1 MLKTKYKVSKLN
13 HIGNDRKFS
22 VFKCTILKEQCHI
35 SRIFSFPF
43 FLPFYKLL
51 MDLFSLKHIICIIF
65 TFLYIQRQQIAAKSL
80 SLQRLHPA
88 SIFAFSHAS
97 NILFTLAKIDT
108 ILSLFFLYFTSYL
121 IPIEKLFYFQP
132 YHIAITYTNPILNIS
147 EHCFNA
153 TLSL

>member
-1 MLKTKYKVSKLN
+1 MSFINNALY
-13 HIGNDRKFS
+13 
-22 VFKCTILKEQCHI
+22 ILLQRTW
-35 SRIFSFPF
+35 RIF
-43 FLPFYKLL
+43 
-51 MDLFSLKHIICIIF
+51 IIKIPSNLH
-65 TFLYIQRQQIAAKSL
+65 TQQQCYAWLTS
-80 SLQRLHPA
+80 
-88 SIFAFSHAS
+88 
-97 NILFTLAKIDT
+97 LAKIDT

>member
-1 MLKTKYKVSKLN
+1 MILN
-13 HIGNDRKFS
+13 HCDKTEVSSSMDFS
-22 VFKCTILKEQCHI
+22 KILSQSLI
-35 SRIFSFPF
+35 LSRHG
-43 FLPFYKLL
+43 
-51 MDLFSLKHIICIIF
+51 DLFF
-65 TFLYIQRQQIAAKSL
+65 QIS
-80 SLQRLHPA
+80 
-88 SIFAFSHAS
+88 
-97 NILFTLAKIDT
+97 LAKIDT